1 MTKEK
6 VGMMLEE
13 CASKAFCEVIG
24 HVDRRVDSIQ
34 IHEVS
39 AHPFTDREI
48 FNIHMP
54 CLCGGLLRI
63 AHCGTGVIMLVED
76 GGSILGYHKIP

>member
-6 VGMMLEE
+6 VGMMMEE
-13 CASKAFCEVIG
+13 CASKAFCEVIN
-24 HVDRRVDSIQ
+24 HVDRCVDSIQ

-39 AHPFTDREI
+39 VHPFTDREI
-48 FNIHMP
+48 CNIHMP

-63 AHCGTGVIMLVED
+63 AQCSTGVIILVED
-76 GGSILGYHKIP
+76 GGSFLQYPKIP

>member
-1 MTKEK
+1 MTKEE
-6 VGMMLEE
+6 VGMTMEQ
-13 CASKAFCEVIG
+13 CASGAFCEVVG

-39 AHPFTDREI
+39 FHPFTDREI

-54 CLCGGLLRI
+54 RARRGLLCTT
-63 AHCGTGVIMLVED
+63 HCGTGIIVLVED
-76 GGSILGYHKIP
+76 GGGFLRYPKIP